1 MRASK
6 RGWGRGKGTELGGA
20 RDDRRQMQAR
30 EKPVKVLHV
39 ITGLQT
45 GGAERMLANLG
56 VLNHRAGRSPV
67 VVSLT
72 AGGSQ
77 AARLQA
83 AGVRVIALDMARG
96 RPSIGGLLRLARIL
110 REEAPD
116 VVQSWMYHADLCALT
131 ALWLSRRRRRTRLF
145 WGIRC
150 SDMDLGRYPLAL
162 RVVVRLCVLL
172 SRFPDGIVANSEA
185 GLRAHRR
192 LGYAPRR
199 MTVIDNGFDTDL
211 FRPDPKRR
219 QEGRAALGLSD
230 DAFVV
235 GCVARVDAMKDFP
248 TLCAAL
254 DRLDGVTCLA
264 IGKDTGT
271 LPPTRGLIAL
281 GERTDVPELLNAF
294 DLLVSVSAFGEGFSN
309 AIGEAMSSGVPVLAT
324 DVGDA
329 RRIIGIGGRI
339 VPGRDPAALADAIA
353 ALRDDPQTRRAM
365 GKAGRQ
371 RIERDFSLHR
381 SAEAFDALYRR
392 ALSTAAP
399 TGVLSGQGMG

>member
-1 MRASK
+1 
-6 RGWGRGKGTELGGA
+6 
-20 RDDRRQMQAR
+20 MQVR
-30 EKPVKVLHV
+30 ERPMKVLHV

-56 VLNHRAGRSPV
+56 ILNHRAGRAPV

-72 AGGSQ
+72 TGGSQ
-77 AARLQA
+77 GERLQA

-96 RPSIGGLLRLARIL
+96 RPSIFGLLRLARIL

-116 VVQSWMYHADLCALT
+116 VVQSWMYHADLYALT
-131 ALWLSRRRRRTRLF
+131 ALWMSRRRRHTRLF

-150 SDMDLGRYPLAL
+150 SDMDLGQYPLVL
-162 RVVVRLCVLL
+162 RVVVRLCALL
-172 SRFPDGIVANSEA
+172 SLFPDGIVLNSEA

-192 LGYAPRR
+192 LGYAPCR
-199 MTVIDNGFDTDL
+199 MTVIDNGFDTGL
-211 FRPDPKRR
+211 FRPDPERR
-219 QEGRAALGLSD
+219 REMRRALGLSD

-264 IGKDTGT
+264 IGKDTET
-271 LPPTRGLIAL
+271 LPPVRGLVAL
-281 GERTDVPELLNAF
+281 GERNDVPALLNAL

-309 AIGEAMSSGVPVLAT
+309 AIGEAMAAGVPVLAT

-353 ALRDDPQTRRAM
+353 VLRDDPQTRRAM

-371 RIERDFSLHR
+371 RVERDFSLDR
-381 SAEAFDALYRR
+381 SAEAFDTLYGKALAPV
-392 ALSTAAP
+392 ALSGAAAD
-399 TGVLSGQGMG
+399 

>member
-1 MRASK
+1 
-6 RGWGRGKGTELGGA
+6 
-20 RDDRRQMQAR
+20 MQAR
-30 EKPVKVLHV
+30 EEPVKVLHV

-56 VLNHRAGRSPV
+56 ILNHRAGRSPV
-67 VVSLT
+67 IVSLT
-72 AGGSQ
+72 DGGSQ
-77 AARLQA
+77 AERLRA
-83 AGVRVIALDMARG
+83 EGVRVVTLDMVRG
-96 RPSIGGLLRLARIL
+96 RPSLAGLLRLARIL

-116 VVQSWMYHADLCALT
+116 VVQSWMYHADLYT
-131 ALWLSRRRRRTRLF
+131 QVALWLSRRRRRTRLF

-162 RVVVRLCVLL
+162 RLVVRLCALL
-172 SRFPDGIVANSEA
+172 SRFPDAIVANSEA

-192 LGYAPRR
+192 LGYAAGH

-211 FRPDPKRR
+211 FRPDPARR
-219 QEGRAALGLSD
+219 GAARRALGLSEE
-230 DAFVV
+230 AFVV

-254 DRLDGVTCLA
+254 DRLEGVTCLA
-264 IGKDTGT
+264 IGKDTET

-281 GERTDVPELLNAF
+281 GERKDVPALLDAV

-309 AIGEAMSSGVPVLAT
+309 AIGEAMASGVPVLAT

-329 RRIIGIGGRI
+329 RRILGIGGRI
-339 VPGRDPAALADAIA
+339 VPGGDPATLADAIA
-353 ALRDDPQTRRAM
+353 TLRDDPPTRRAM

-371 RIERDFSLHR
+371 RVERDFSLRR
-381 SAEAFDALYRR
+381 SVEAFDALYRR
-392 ALSTAAP
+392 ALTPGAS
-399 TGVLSGQGMG
+399 

>member
-1 MRASK
+1 
-6 RGWGRGKGTELGGA
+6 
-20 RDDRRQMQAR
+20 MQAR
-30 EKPVKVLHV
+30 EKPVNVLHV
-39 ITGLQT
+39 VTGLQT
-45 GGAERMLANLG
+45 GGAERMLANLSI
-56 VLNHRAGRSPV
+56 LNHRAGRAPV

-72 AGGSQ
+72 TGGSQ
-77 AARLQA
+77 AERLQA

-96 RPSIGGLLRLARIL
+96 RPSIFGLMRLARIL

-116 VVQSWMYHADLCALT
+116 VVQSWMYHADLYALT
-131 ALWLSRRRRRTRLF
+131 ALWVSRRRRRTRLF

-150 SDMDLGRYPLAL
+150 SDMDLGQYPLVL
-162 RVVVRLCVLL
+162 RVVVRLCALL
-172 SRFPDGIVANSEA
+172 SPFPDGIVVNSEA

-211 FRPDPKRR
+211 FRPDPERCREMRR
-219 QEGRAALGLSD
+219 ALGLSD

-264 IGKDTGT
+264 IGKDTET
-271 LPPTRGLIAL
+271 LPPTRGLVAL
-281 GERTDVPELLNAF
+281 GERNDIPALMNAL

-309 AIGEAMSSGVPVLAT
+309 AIGEAMAAGVPVLAT

-371 RIERDFSLHR
+371 RIERDFSLGR
-381 SAEAFDALYRR
+381 SAEAFDTLYGKAL
-392 ALSTAAP
+392 APVAPSGAAV
-399 TGVLSGQGMG
+399 G